1 MLSWDEIR
9 AMSDMFEIACHTV
22 NHPRLSRLSSG
33 EARREIGDAK
43 LRIEQETGGTC
54 RGLAYPSGDFSD
66 DVVSVA
72 RSLGFDYAVT
82 TRFGNNKRDADRMR
96 LARRD
101 AGYLY
106 AGDRFSPAYFHAV
119 LSGATDWLR
128 GGDSVR
134 KAGSNSDQREM
145 QPAGVNYSKD
155 GTNDPGARPLVVHV
169 VHHLTVGGLENGLV
183 NLVNRLPQSAY
194 RHAIICLTDYS
205 DFRERITTPNVDVH
219 ALHKRPGKDPK
230 IYLDLWRLFRRLKPD
245 VVHTRNIA
253 TLEAQLPALIAGVPH
268 RLHGEHG
275 RDTRDI
281 DGGNRKYRILRKV
294 FRPVVSRYIALSHDL
309 QCYLETQ
316 IGIAGN
322 KISHICNG
330 VDTERFLPHRNSAD
344 IILPDAFHGNETVII
359 GTVGRMEPEKDPV
372 TLAEAFIRLVKEYP
386 AGRQRLR
393 LVMIGDGILLEQ
405 VRSILDNAGVG
416 ELVWLPGERDDVPR
430 LLGSL
435 DMFVLTS
442 LVEGI
447 SNTILEAM
455 SSGLPVVATRVGG
468 NSEIV
473 EDGVTG
479 LLVPR
484 SDPEALADAI
494 RRYIDDPE
502 LRLSHGASA
511 RIRCEERYS
520 IDGMVQSYHELYSRL
535 LCPDRKTTLMSQSS

>member
-1 MLSWDEIR
+1 MIRRFNPSLAILNLHRVVTEEEYTRSINKPMMLTESRFEALLGEIRRHCHPLSLSDALKQMDSGQKLRPGSIAVTFDDGYCDVYQRAYPLLRSYDIPATMFVTTGVVDNPQHYLWWDEVDYLCANEAMDSILSAETGTEETRRARDCITRLREDRSEASEGRVRRVFSGMQQRERDRIVGKIREVASMSVPRARLMLSWDEIR

-33 EARREIGDAK
+33 EARREIEDAK

-183 NLVNRLPQSAY
+183 NLVNRLPQSAC

-219 ALHKRPGKDPK
+219 ALHK
-230 IYLDLWRLFRRLKPD
+230 LS
-245 VVHTRNIA
+245 
-253 TLEAQLPALIAGVPH
+253 LI
-268 RLHGEHG
+268 
-275 RDTRDI
+275 
-281 DGGNRKYRILRKV
+281 
-294 FRPVVSRYIALSHDL
+294 
-309 QCYLETQ
+309 
-316 IGIAGN
+316 
-322 KISHICNG
+322 HI
-330 VDTERFLPHRNSAD
+330 
-344 IILPDAFHGNETVII
+344 
-359 GTVGRMEPEKDPV
+359 
-372 TLAEAFIRLVKEYP
+372 
-386 AGRQRLR
+386 
-393 LVMIGDGILLEQ
+393 
-405 VRSILDNAGVG
+405 
-416 ELVWLPGERDDVPR
+416 
-430 LLGSL
+430 
-435 DMFVLTS
+435 
-442 LVEGI
+442 
-447 SNTILEAM
+447 
-455 SSGLPVVATRVGG
+455 
-468 NSEIV
+468 
-473 EDGVTG
+473 
-479 LLVPR
+479 
-484 SDPEALADAI
+484 
-494 RRYIDDPE
+494 
-502 LRLSHGASA
+502 
-511 RIRCEERYS
+511 
-520 IDGMVQSYHELYSRL
+520 
-535 LCPDRKTTLMSQSS
+535 